1 MTISQLKKQF
11 ISELNS
17 IYELDE
23 ATAIFYLALHG
34 IEAKTKTDE
43 LLGKLINDK
52 DQFFDVLRELKTGKP
67 VQYILGFSHFA
78 GLKLKV
84 NENVL
89 IPRPETEELV
99 AWIVEENP
107 LFKGTLLDIG
117 TGSGCIALGLKSR
130 LTNAQ
135 VSALDVSKKAIEVAQ
150 ENALTL
156 ALNIEFLH
164 SNILEET
171 PINRADILV
180 SNPPYIGTS
189 EKVAMH
195 INVLEFEPHLA
206 LFVEED
212 VLIFYKRLALLSE
225 KWNSI
230 VYAETSEFYCD
241 SLANWLT
248 EKNFIFEFRKDLQGK
263 SRFVKIRPNTRD

>member
-1 MTISQLKKQF
+1 MNISQLKKQF

-23 ATAIFYLALHG
+23 ATAIFYLALHS

-43 LLGKLINDK
+43 LFGKLINGKDK
-52 DQFFDVLRELKTGKP
+52 FFDVLRELKTGKP
-67 VQYILGFSHFA
+67 IQYILGFSHFA
-78 GLKLKV
+78 GLKIKV
-84 NENVL
+84 DKNVL

-99 AWIVEENP
+99 VWIVEENP
-107 LFKGTLLDIG
+107 SFNGTLLDIG
-117 TGSGCIALGLKSR
+117 TGSGCIALALKNK
-130 LTNAQ
+130 LKNAQ
-135 VSALDVSKKAIEVAQ
+135 VRALDISKKAIEIAQ
-150 ENALTL
+150 ENAL
-156 ALNIEFLH
+156 ALGLNVEFLKC
-164 SNILEET
+164 NFLEET

-180 SNPPYIGTS
+180 SNPPYIGTA
-189 EKVAMH
+189 EKEAMH
-195 INVLEFEPHLA
+195 KNVLEFEPHLA
-206 LFVEED
+206 LFVED
-212 VLIFYKRLALLSE
+212 DILIFYKRLALLSK

-241 SLANWLT
+241 RLANWLM